1 MKPGGD
7 HWQVDDE
14 LLTETGRGGLFTN
27 GYLEGEPLVSYLGDG
42 ETPLFVFGSGKRG
55 ITRETDE
62 DTDRI
67 VPGSGYRAITAVT
80 DRRIQ
85 FVVGGGRADGDWAE
99 DVRLSDVD
107 LVSVESGL
115 IREQLLI
122 TTNDGRNYHVYLKD
136 VDTDRVRTFLEE
148 ASLAW
153 IQVEELLDEARRG
166 LVDASQY
173 EKSRQYDAAKGAID
187 DARSRLDEAA
197 DVARKLSAEAGAGI
211 QSRIDQ
217 VESRYR
223 ETKRRVHASRATHL
237 VDEAE
242 RHWREDEFSTA
253 YEQFSMAR
261 SEYCEILDIYGLDP
275 DKADAMRGR
284 ITQIDSNLDHLSRAP
299 IDRANQAYE
308 WAREETDDEVALDH
322 WTQALELYRCVIEL
336 DWGREQQRFEGDVD
350 VVRDRVTTVV
360 EETLAARRRV
370 SDRHV
375 ERAEALLDA
384 EKYSQARV
392 VYADAIEHLEAA
404 IDLAREFDPD
414 AVEELHERLDALES
428 GIRRATTSVSQA
440 TEADELRDESETETT
455 QTETTQTATTEMETE
470 TAEKATTQTDYDDF
484 DNWVTLSSTEDADDA
499 ESGTHDPTS
508 EVESVDE
515 TKVPSKFDATS
526 HDEQPDAPTSAGTFE
541 RDDSAI
547 ANVLVEERD
556 PAADV
561 VDAVEALDRA
571 ELTSLVTT
579 VWETLGW
586 STSVSDGHVVARRDA
601 PMTEQTIIAVEAET
615 VTESDVT
622 ELADR
627 REDDGADRAVVITNA
642 GISAAATR
650 NAVGA
655 AVEVLDADSLAS
667 IVERES
673 LTDHLPDA
681 TA

>member
-7 HWQVDDE
+7 QWQVDDE

-27 GYLEGEPLVSYLGDG
+27 GYLEGEPLISYLGDG

-115 IREQLLI
+115 IREQLSI
-122 TTNDGRNYHVYLKD
+122 TTNDGREYHVYLKD

-153 IQVEELLDEARRG
+153 IQVEELLDEARRR

-173 EKSRQYDAAKGAID
+173 EKSRQYDAAKDAID

-242 RHWREDEFSTA
+242 RHWRDDEFSTA

-261 SEYCEILDIYGLDP
+261 TEYCEILDIYGLDP
-275 DKADAMRGR
+275 DKADAMRDR
-284 ITQIDSNLDHLSRAP
+284 ITRIDSNLDHLSRAP
-299 IDRANQAYE
+299 INRANQAYE
-308 WAREETDDEVALDH
+308 WAREATDDEVALDH
-322 WTQALELYRCVIEL
+322 WTEALELYRCVIEL

-360 EETLAARRRV
+360 EEILAARRRV

-375 ERAEALLDA
+375 ERAEELLDA
-384 EKYSQARV
+384 EEYSQARV

-404 IDLAREFDPD
+404 IDLGREFDPD

-455 QTETTQTATTEMETE
+455 QTETTE
-470 TAEKATTQTDYDDF
+470 TDYDDF

-508 EVESVDE
+508 EMESVDE
-515 TKVPSKFDATS
+515 TKVPSQFDATS
-526 HDEQPDAPTSAGTFE
+526 HDEQPDASTSMGAIE
-541 RDDSAI
+541 RDDSTI

-556 PAADV
+556 PTGEI

-586 STSVSDGHVVARRDA
+586 STSVSDGYVVARRDA

-622 ELADR
+622 GLADR
-627 REDDGADRAVVITNA
+627 REEDEADRAVVLTNA
-642 GISAAATR
+642 GISAEATR
-650 NAVGA
+650 SAVGA
-655 AVEVLDADSLAS
+655 TVEVLDADSLAS